1 MVSVFLAIA
10 FALGFAAR
18 QIGLPPLV
26 GFLAAGFALKG
37 LGFESS
43 PLLAQLADLGI
54 ILLLFSIGLKLKIE
68 TLLKP
73 EVWAGASLHMMA
85 TIVVFGL
92 GIFAF
97 AAAGIHLFAE
107 LDLAT
112 SALVAFALSFSSTV
126 FAVKALE
133 EKGEMQAIAGSGDEL
148 LENPQVG
155 RLFLGG

>member
-1 MVSVFLAIA
+1 MSACSQFQTSSAFIVKLWSKRLAVLIVARRAQVQRCRINGESGEVNMVSVFLAIA

-43 PLLAQLADLGI
+43 PLLAQLADLGV

-73 EVWAGASLHMMA
+73 EV
-85 TIVVFGL
+85 
-92 GIFAF
+92 
-97 AAAGIHLFAE
+97 
-107 LDLAT
+107 
-112 SALVAFALSFSSTV
+112 
-126 FAVKALE
+126 
-133 EKGEMQAIAGSGDEL
+133 
-148 LENPQVG
+148 
-155 RLFLGG
+155 